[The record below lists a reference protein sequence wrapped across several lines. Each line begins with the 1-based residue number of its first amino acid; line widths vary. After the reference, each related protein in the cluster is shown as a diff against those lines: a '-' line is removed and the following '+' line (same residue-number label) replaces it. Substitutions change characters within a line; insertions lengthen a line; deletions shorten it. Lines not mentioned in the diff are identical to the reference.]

1 MLAEWHCNITIFFI
15 NINDELH
22 KYMSFTFFFIV
33 SFKHFCKFVVET
45 LIPGIEAFHRSL
57 RKTQL
62 LSYTATL
69 LYNVYIVKLSRLI
82 RC

>member
-1 MLAEWHCNITIFFI
+1 MLAEWHCNITIFVI

-22 KYMSFTFFFIV
+22 KYMSFKFFCIV
-33 SFKHFCKFVVET
+33 TFKHFCRFVVET
-45 LIPGIEAFHRSL
+45 LIPGIEAFHWAL

-62 LSYTATL
+62 QSYTATL
-69 LYNVYIVKLSRLI
+69 LYNVYIVKLPRLI